1 MCRANKG
8 FTLTEIVVVVLIFG
22 IGVGLF
28 NTIFINNWSAYE
40 DRIARANLWNQA
52 NQFLEELSLEAR
64 NSKTIE
70 VTATASNKS
79 IILTNAGDDSVV
91 TTFTLTDTG
100 TLSRLKNETTKVF
113 STQAVFSK
121 SAFTKGTKNLNVDL
135 QLSDTVLGRII
146 HINAS
151 TEVLLRN

>member
-1 MCRANKG
+1 MIRAKKG

-22 IGVGLF
+22 VSVGLF

-52 NQFLEELSLEAR
+52 NQFFEDLSLEAR

-70 VTATASNKS
+70 VTTTATNKS
-79 IILTNAGDDSVV
+79 IILTNAGDDPIV

-100 TLSRLKNETTKVF
+100 TLSRLKSATTKTF
-113 STQAVFSK
+113 STQAVFLK
-121 SAFTKGTKNLNVDL
+121 SAFTKNTKNLNVDL
-135 QLSDTVLGRII
+135 QLSDTVLGRAI